1 MKKPADFFLKPDH
14 EEDRTYQSDDDKTV
28 NSSDLFSKINHESG
42 LDSPPN
48 DFKTTMSSPT
58 SIGGINAPIGAVRP
72 FTNLLSPIAK
82 TNSKTCPNFFDNLDS
97 QALSLDLAS
106 ESNASS
112 SQPTT
117 SPGRNAP
124 LRRRHDPKRRH
135 SI

>member
-1 MKKPADFFLKPDH
+1 MKKPAGIFLKPNH
-14 EEDRTYQSDDDKTV
+14 EEDLTYRSDDNKTV
-28 NSSDLFSKINHESG
+28 NSSSLFSNIDDESG
-42 LDSPPN
+42 LDSPLN
-48 DFKTTMSSPT
+48 DYKTTMSSPT
-58 SIGGINAPIGAVRP
+58 SIGMNAPIGAVRP

-97 QALSLDLAS
+97 QTSSLDLAS
-106 ESNASS
+106 DFKASS

-124 LRRRHDPKRRH
+124 LQRRHDPKRRH